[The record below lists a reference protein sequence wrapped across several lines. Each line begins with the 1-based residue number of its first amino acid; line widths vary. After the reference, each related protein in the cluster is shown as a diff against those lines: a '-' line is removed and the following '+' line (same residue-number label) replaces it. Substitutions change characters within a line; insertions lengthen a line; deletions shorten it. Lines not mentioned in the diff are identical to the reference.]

1 VSNKY
6 SLFLASLLIV
16 ALICTGLAVQAQD
29 STGPTTVYT
38 LKVENTVS
46 NGTARYIERGLELA
60 ERNQAEA
67 VVILLDTPGGLVA
80 ATLDIIR
87 AMSASR
93 VPVIT
98 YVYPR
103 GAIAASAGTF
113 ILLNGHIAAMSP
125 QTTCGAAMPVTMSA
139 PGGGV
144 QAADQK
150 TRNFL
155 AGHMRSIARER
166 GRPVDLAEQF
176 VTKNLSLNNVEALE
190 KQVIDLEASSIDQ
203 LLQRIDGKTVVLP
216 VGKSLLHTAGARLV
230 DIPVSLNEQ
239 LLGLVG
245 DPSIS
250 MILLMLGIFALV
262 LGLYSPG
269 FFLPEILGSIGIILG
284 LSGMGL
290 FQGNLT
296 AALLILLGAGLL
308 VAELFT
314 PTFGILGI
322 GGLISVVL
330 GILFFPVEPLMP
342 AGWFA
347 FFRNTALGVG
357 IAGAIF
363 VTIVAVGLARLRG
376 RPPMQGESEYKN
388 SIALALEDLNP
399 QGHVRLAGETW
410 LATVANGATVN
421 RGEKVVVI
429 KREGLLLTVIP
440 IPDDR
445 ENSDDKEE
453 RP

>member
-1 VSNKY
+1 M
-6 SLFLASLLIV
+6 A
-16 ALICTGLAVQAQD
+16 ALICTGLAVQAQNG
-29 STGPTTVYT
+29 SGPATVYT

-46 NGTARYIERGLELA
+46 TGTARYIERGLDLA
-60 ERNQAEA
+60 EQNQAEA
-67 VVILLDTPGGLVA
+67 VVILLDTPGGLVT

-155 AGHMRSIARER
+155 AGHIRSIARER

-176 VTKNLSLNNVEALE
+176 VTKNLSLNNAEARDQ
-190 KQVIDLEASSIDQ
+190 QVIDLEASSIDQ
-203 LLQRIDGKTVVLP
+203 LLQRVDGKTVVLP
-216 VGKSLLHTAGARLV
+216 GGKRLLHTAGAPVV

-239 LLGLVG
+239 LLALVG

-250 MILLMLGIFALV
+250 MILLMLGIFALI

-330 GILFFPVEPLMP
+330 GILFFPAEPLMP

-376 RPPMQGESEYKN
+376 RPPVQGESEYRN
-388 SIALALEDLNP
+388 GIALALEDLNP
-399 QGHVRLAGETW
+399 QGHVRFRGEIWWANVT
-410 LATVANGATVN
+410 NGATVN
-421 RGEKVVVI
+421 SGEKVTVL
-429 KREGLLLTVIP
+429 KREGLVLTVVP
-440 IPDDR
+440 IPEDR
-445 ENSDDKEE
+445 ENNHDKEE
-453 RP
+453 KP